1 LESSPEITVG
11 SIGAELHD
19 PVWSYRLNALVG
31 VTDDGRLASST
42 EPLGSGK
49 ANTVVSA
56 PMDAGRNLQISQKD
70 DRHVYVPQP
79 KRGKVA
85 VVDLATLN
93 PLVQFD
99 AGPAPAY
106 LSQDAG
112 MRILLALSADGRSV
126 TPVDQY
132 GLRKL
137 PTATITGDPADT
149 IGGANRGR
157 DIDYHLY
164 GPSGIRYY
172 KGTSSPPSEHG
183 SLPIDVAVAAGDGTK
198 VTRSYVARR
207 DGDLLYAV
215 DSRRGGEGLEVV
227 GTVRL
232 PSPIRRVG
240 TDDTRIYA
248 VTDRE
253 LVTLETDS
261 FTGYPNGTIP
271 VLRITNYR
279 ASLPEAVRSATVSGM
294 AVGPHRVYLTFTGT
308 PYAVSIAKRRL

>member
-1 LESSPEITVG
+1 
-11 SIGAELHD
+11 
-19 PVWSYRLNALVG
+19 ALVG

-42 EPLGSGK
+42 EPLGPGK

-261 FTGYPNGTIP
+261 FT
-271 VLRITNYR
+271 
-279 ASLPEAVRSATVSGM
+279 
-294 AVGPHRVYLTFTGT
+294 
-308 PYAVSIAKRRL
+308 